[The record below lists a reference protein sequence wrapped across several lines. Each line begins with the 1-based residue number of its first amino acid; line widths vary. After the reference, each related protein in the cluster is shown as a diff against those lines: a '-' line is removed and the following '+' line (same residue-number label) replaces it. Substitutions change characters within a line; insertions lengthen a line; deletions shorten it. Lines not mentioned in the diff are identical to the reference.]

1 MTEEPVIRIDNVSKS
16 FLSEEKPVAVLE
28 NVSFNVGKEFLCI
41 VGPSGCGKS
50 TLLRMSDGLDRP
62 SQGNVYFHGKPVEG
76 QTPMMGMVFQNF
88 ALIPLNILIENV
100 EMGLALLKITEKYR
114 LRSPENFI
122 QDGGL
127 NCLTSQNII

>member
-50 TLLRMSDGLDRP
+50 TLLRMIDGLDRP

-76 QTPMMGMVFQNF
+76 PTPMMGMVFQTF
-88 ALIPLNILIENV
+88 ALIPWKTVLENV
-100 EMGLALLKITEKYR
+100 VSQRTIRRYETKSWNST
-114 LRSPENFI
+114 SPCFGAGSIAN
-122 QDGGL
+122 G
-127 NCLTSQNII
+127 